1 MISLIKLKSLVIV
14 EGKYD
19 KITLENIIDA
29 TIVTTN
35 GFGIYKDESRRMLIK
50 RLCEKNGVVIIT
62 DSDSAGAQI
71 RSYIKSFCNTE
82 KIVNVYLP
90 QIKGKEKR
98 KSQPSKQGFLGLEGM
113 DKNTVIKALERSG
126 IFTGETDNKE
136 KISKS
141 DLYVVGLC
149 GGENSRLLRND
160 FSKFAGLPEGLSS
173 NSFFDALNSI
183 FTREEFLTEVKKWRQ
198 QQVLN

>member
-1 MISLIKLKSLVIV
+1 MIKLKSLVIV

-35 GFGIYKDESRRMLIK
+35 GFGIYKNESRRRLIK

-71 RSYIKSFCNTE
+71 RSHIKSFCNTE

-98 KSQPSKQGFLGLEGM
+98 KRQPSKQGFLGLEGM

-141 DLYVVGLC
+141 DLYFVGLC

>member
-1 MISLIKLKSLVIV
+1 MIKLKSLVIV

-35 GFGIYKDESRRMLIK
+35 GFGIYKDESRRRLIK

-141 DLYVVGLC
+141 DLYSVGLC